1 MLNMNPP
8 DLEKV
13 IIGSERLTSIFGG
26 WPSFHD
32 SEIVEIHLDRGEIN
46 PKTETFEFPILTV
59 KLVLWNLTS
68 RVNANGYLE
77 TEDHTLAILQF
88 SGVDNL
94 RMSGF
99 NHQNAIMGLQIER
112 QSNED
117 RIEFKV
123 TFDPVFGMGCEFSC
137 GSIEVLNATP
147 WDVSKRPPRWL
158 LKEGLSKIQ

>member
-1 MLNMNPP
+1 MNPP
-8 DLEKV
+8 DLEKE

-32 SEIVEIHLDRGEIN
+32 AEVTEIHLDRGEVN
-46 PKTETFEFPILTV
+46 QDTATFEFPVLTI

-77 TEDHTLAILQF
+77 TEHHTLAILQF
-88 SGVDNL
+88 SDVENL
-94 RMSGF
+94 TMSGF

-112 QSNED
+112 QSNEG
-117 RIEFKV
+117 RTEFKV
-123 TFDPVFGMGCEFSC
+123 IFDPVFGMGCDFSC
-137 GSIEVLNATP
+137 SSVEVLNAIP

-158 LKEGLSKIQ
+158 LNE